1 MSMPLVTV
9 DRLVRGGHVP
19 AADAAR
25 TAFLW
30 DEIRR
35 LKRDK
40 NAFIPAH
47 NYQVPEVQAIADI
60 VGDSF
65 ELAVRARDLDAR
77 LVIFCGVRFMAEG
90 CYTLA
95 PERPVYLPNLRA
107 LCSLAEV
114 DADDVAERQDFLRAA
129 GRRFAT
135 MTYVNTYA
143 DVKALSDSCCTS
155 SNAPRIAERL
165 GVPDILFV
173 PDQNLAYQVALKTKR
188 MYLPPPE
195 PHKFHPKEYAD
206 MIEPL
211 IREGERQGL
220 VGNVFAWEGACHVHH
235 QMTVEDIQKIRRDD
249 PGAVVIVHGE
259 VRPELQR
266 LADEVLSTSQMAKYV
281 DAHPERSRYAI
292 LTECG
297 LVVRMELDHPDK
309 QFYKPCRL
317 CQYMK
322 AIDLENVYTTLRD
335 EPPEQRITVP
345 EDVRAGAARA
355 MLRMIELAA

>member
-1 MSMPLVTV
+1 MSFVAL
-9 DRLVRGGHVP
+9 DRLVSGGHVA
-19 AADAAR
+19 AADAGR
-25 TAFLW
+25 IEELW
-30 DEIRR
+30 TEIRR

-40 NAFIPAH
+40 RAFIPAH
-47 NYQVPEVQAIADI
+47 NYQVPEVQAVADV

-65 ELAVRARDLDAR
+65 ELAVKARDIDAR
-77 LVIFCGVRFMAEG
+77 MVVFCGVRFMAEG

-95 PERPVYLPNLRA
+95 PERPVYLPNLQA

-114 DADDVAERQDFLRAA
+114 DADDVAERQEFLRAA
-129 GRRFAT
+129 GRSFAT

-143 DVKALSDSCCTS
+143 DVKALSDTCCTS
-155 SNAPRIAERL
+155 SNAARIAERL
-165 GVPDILFV
+165 GTPDLLFV

-195 PHKFHPKEYAD
+195 PHKFHPREYAD

-220 VGNVFAWEGACHVHH
+220 RGNVFAWEGACHVHH
-235 QMTVEDIQKIRRDD
+235 QMTIADIERIRRED
-249 PGAVVIVHGE
+249 PGAAVIVHGE
-259 VRPELQR
+259 VKPELQEA
-266 LADEVLSTSQMAKYV
+266 ADAVLSTSQMVKYV
-281 DAHPERSRYAI
+281 DEHPEKGRFAI

-297 LVVRMELDHPDK
+297 LVVRMELEHPEK

-322 AIDLENVYTTLRD
+322 ATDLESVYRTLRD

-345 EDVRAGAARA
+345 EEVRAGAARA
-355 MLRMIELAA
+355 MMRMIELAA